1 MIEKNVTVINSLGI
15 HARPASMIVQ
25 TAIKFQSSLQ
35 LVKDGAAA
43 DAKSIMSVMM
53 LAAAQGSVV
62 TVKASGD
69 DEAEAVDAVIAL
81 FDKKFNEE

>member
-1 MIEKNVTVINSLGI
+1 MIEKNVKVINSLGI

-25 TAIKFQSSLQ
+25 TAIKYKASVQ
-35 LVKDGAAA
+35 LVKDGASA

-53 LAAAQGSVV
+53 LAAAQGSNVIIKG
-62 TVKASGD
+62 TGD
-69 DEAEAVDAVIAL
+69 DETEAVDAIIAL